1 MRVFTCPLY
10 AGKGSCRGRSPKTL
24 FFVVT
29 YLRNGSIR
37 TGGDVLAARPKSET
51 LSTGLPGL
59 DRVFTGILPGDNIVW
74 QVDVVEDYR
83 PFVDPFVRD
92 AIARGKRLVYF
103 RFARHPELVP
113 RGIGA
118 EIHVLRPEVG
128 FETFT
133 AQIHKVIEEAGR
145 GTFYVFDCLSDLAA
159 DWYSDLM
166 LGNFFM
172 VTCPYLYDL
181 DTVTYFALLRDG
193 HSFDAVSAIR
203 GTTQLLIDVFR
214 HKERLYVHPLKVDRR
229 SSPTMYLPHVR
240 DGKAFRPLTES
251 AVLSEVL
258 EDLSKRR
265 VDAVPRTLDIWD
277 RKLLQAR
284 EVIDEVRLGVVPGGE
299 AAEIFARLLRMM
311 VTRDERLVA
320 LASRWFDLDDLLALR
335 KRMIGTGLIGG
346 KSVGMLLARAIL
358 CKADPRWRDRLE
370 THDSFYIGSD
380 VFYTFL
386 VRNGCWRARRGQRN
400 AATFMDGA
408 EEAGERILSGTFPGF
423 LQEQFVAMLEYFGQ
437 SPIIVRSSSLLE
449 DSFGNAFTGK
459 YDSVFCPNQG
469 SPQERLS
476 AFLDAIRVVYASTM
490 SPEALLYRAHRGL
503 IDRDEQMAILV
514 QRVSGAVHGH
524 LFYPQVAGV
533 GLSYNPYAWSEQI
546 DPQAGVLRLVFGLGT
561 RAVDRS
567 DDDYTRLVAL
577 NAPQRRPESA
587 REGGG
592 MSYSQRR
599 VDLLDLR
606 ANRFT
611 SEGIDDVARASPD
624 LPIDLYAVRRGA
636 LLRGAGGSPRPSD
649 EGWVLTFG
657 KLLSETPFVPYMRE
671 MLGILRDAYDYPVD
685 IEFTANFLPD
695 GRYLVNLVQC
705 RPLQVKEGGNI
716 VDPPKR
722 IPRNA
727 LLLESRGPV
736 IGQSSLSRL
745 DRVIFVDPAAYSALP
760 QRDRPSV
767 GRLIGRIVHRPAEG
781 GPRNTLLLGPGR
793 WGTSTPSL
801 GVPVSFAEIDKVSAI
816 CEIIGVG
823 MPVVPDVSLG
833 THFFN
838 DLVEANMLYLAV
850 HPTRRGDSLNL
861 KFLAGA
867 KNRLAELL
875 PEDAE
880 WAGVVRVIDF
890 PEAGDGR
897 VPYLNADSFRQRV
910 VCYLAS
916 AGKES

>member
-1 MRVFTCPLY
+1 MKKP
-10 AGKGSCRGRSPKTL
+10 P
-24 FFVVT
+24 
-29 YLRNGSIR
+29 
-37 TGGDVLAARPKSET
+37 
-51 LSTGLPGL
+51 STGLPGL

-74 QVDVVEDYR
+74 QVDAVEDYVPFVR
-83 PFVDPFVRD
+83 PFVRH
-92 AIARGKRLVYF
+92 AIAGGKRLVYF

-118 EIHVLRPEVG
+118 EIHVLRPDVG

-181 DTVTYFALLRDG
+181 DTVTYFALLRDD

-214 HKERLYVHPLKVDRR
+214 HKERFYVHPLKVDQRH
-229 SSPTMYLPHVR
+229 SPTMYLPHVW
-240 DGKAFRPLTES
+240 DGDAFRPLTES
-251 AVLSEVL
+251 AILSEVL
-258 EDLSKRR
+258 VDLTKRR

-277 RKLLQAR
+277 RKLFRAR
-284 EVIDEVRLGVVPGGE
+284 EVLDEVRLGERPGGE

-320 LASRWFDLDDLLALR
+320 LASRWFDLDDLLAIR
-335 KRMIGTGLIGG
+335 RRMIGTGLIGG

-358 CKADPRWRDRLE
+358 CKADARWRDRLE

-400 AATFMDGA
+400 VATFMDGA
-408 EEAGERILSGTFPGF
+408 EEAGGRIRSGTFPGF
-423 LQEQFVAMLEYFGQ
+423 IREQFVAMLEYFGQ

-449 DSFGNAFTGK
+449 DGFGNAFTGK

-476 AFLDAIRVVYASTM
+476 AFLEAVRTVYASTM

-533 GLSYNPYAWSEQI
+533 GLSYNPYVWSDKI
-546 DPQAGVLRLVFGLGT
+546 DPEAGVLRLVFGLGT

-567 DDDYTRLVAL
+567 DDDYTRMVAL
-577 NAPQRRPESA
+577 NEPLRRPGSS
-587 REGGG
+587 RGDGGTG
-592 MSYSQRR
+592 YSQRR
-599 VDLLDLR
+599 VDVLDLKE
-606 ANRFT
+606 NRFA
-611 SEGIDDVARASPD
+611 SETIDRVARVSPD
-624 LPIDLYAVRRGA
+624 LPIDLYAARRGA
-636 LLRGAGGSPRPSD
+636 LARGAAAPRPTD
-649 EGWVLTFG
+649 DGWVLLFG

-685 IEFTANFLPD
+685 TEFTANFLPD
-695 GRYLVNLVQC
+695 GRCLVNLVQC
-705 RPLQVKEGGNI
+705 RPLQVKEGGSI

-722 IPRNA
+722 IPRGA
-727 LLLESRGPV
+727 LVLESRGPV

-745 DRVIFVDPAAYSALP
+745 DRVIYVDPAAYSSLS
-760 QRDRPSV
+760 QRDRPSI
-767 GRLIGRIVHRPAEG
+767 GRLIGRIVHLPAED
-781 GPRNTLLLGPGR
+781 GPRNILLLGPGR

-801 GVPVSFAEIDKVSAI
+801 GVPVSFAEIDAVSAI

-850 HPTRRGDSLNL
+850 HPTRRGDSLNM

-867 KNRLAELL
+867 RNLLAGLL

-880 WAGVVRVIDF
+880 WAGVVRVIDV
-890 PEAGDGR
+890 PEPGDGR
-897 VPYLNADSFRQRV
+897 LLYLNADSFRQRV
-910 VCYLAS
+910 VCYFAS
-916 AGKES
+916 PAKEP

>member
-1 MRVFTCPLY
+1 M
-10 AGKGSCRGRSPKTL
+10 
-24 FFVVT
+24 
-29 YLRNGSIR
+29 
-37 TGGDVLAARPKSET
+37 
-51 LSTGLPGL
+51 PGL

-74 QVDVVEDYR
+74 QVDAVEDYV
-83 PFVDPFVRD
+83 PFVEPFVAD
-92 AIARGKRLVYF
+92 ALAKGKRLVYF

-118 EIHVLRPEVG
+118 EIHTLHPEVG

-133 AQIHKVIEEAGR
+133 ARIHKVIEKAGR
-145 GTFYVFDCLSDLAA
+145 GAFYVFDCLSDLAA

-193 HSFDAVSAIR
+193 HSFDAVSSIR

-214 HKERLYVHPLKVDRR
+214 HEDRLYVHPLKVDRR

-240 DGKAFRPLTES
+240 DGKTFRPLTES

-265 VDAVPRTLDIWD
+265 VDAVSRSLDIWD

-284 EVIDEVRLGVVPGGE
+284 EVTDEVRLGVRPGGE
-299 AAEIFARLLRMM
+299 ASEIFGRLLRMM

-320 LASRWFDLDDLLALR
+320 LASRWFDLGDLLALR

-358 CKADPRWRDRLE
+358 CKADPCWRDRLE

-400 AATFMDGA
+400 ADTFMDGA
-408 EEAGERILSGTFPGF
+408 DVARGRILSGTFPGF

-476 AFLDAIRVVYASTM
+476 AFLEAIRAVYASTM
-490 SPEALLYRAHRGL
+490 SPEALLYHAHRGL

-561 RAVDRS
+561 RAVNRS

-587 REGGG
+587 REGGAL
-592 MSYSQRR
+592 SYSQRR

-611 SEGIDDVARASPD
+611 SEGIDGVARASPD
-624 LPIDLYAVRRGA
+624 LPIDLYAVRRSA

-695 GRYLVNLVQC
+695 GRHLVNLVQC
-705 RPLQVKEGGNI
+705 RPLQVKEGGSI

-722 IPRNA
+722 IPRSA

-767 GRLIGRIVHRPAEG
+767 GRLIGRIVHLPGEDG
-781 GPRNTLLLGPGR
+781 SGNVLLLGPGR

-890 PEAGDGR
+890 PDAGDGR
-897 VPYLNADSFRQRV
+897 LPYLNANSFRQRV

-916 AGKES
+916 AEKET

>member
-1 MRVFTCPLY
+1 M
-10 AGKGSCRGRSPKTL
+10 
-24 FFVVT
+24 
-29 YLRNGSIR
+29 
-37 TGGDVLAARPKSET
+37 
-51 LSTGLPGL
+51 STGLPGL

-74 QVDVVEDYR
+74 QVDTVEDYV
-83 PFVDPFVRD
+83 PFVDPFVRA

-113 RGIGA
+113 SGIGA
-118 EIHVLRPEVG
+118 EIHTLHPEVG

-133 AQIHKVIEEAGR
+133 ARIHKVIEEAGR

-193 HSFDAVSAIR
+193 HSFDAVSSIR

-214 HKERLYVHPLKVDRR
+214 HGERLYVHPLKVDRR

-265 VDAVPRTLDIWD
+265 VDAVSRTLDIWD

-284 EVIDEVRLGVVPGGE
+284 EAIDEVRKGVRPESE
-299 AAEIFARLLRMM
+299 AAEIFGRLLRMM

-400 AATFMDGA
+400 ADTFMDGA
-408 EEAGERILSGTFPGF
+408 DVAKERILSGAFPGF
-423 LQEQFVAMLEYFGQ
+423 LEEQFVAMLEYFGQ

-459 YDSVFCPNQG
+459 YDSVFRPNQG

-476 AFLDAIRVVYASTM
+476 TFLDAIRAVYASTM

-503 IDRDEQMAILV
+503 IDRDEQMAVLV

-533 GLSYNPYAWSEQI
+533 GLSYNPYVWSEQI

-577 NAPQRRPESA
+577 NDPLRRPESA

-592 MSYSQRR
+592 TSYSQRR
-599 VDLLDLR
+599 VDLLNLKT
-606 ANRFT
+606 NRFS
-611 SEGIDDVARASPD
+611 SETVDAVACVSPD
-624 LPIDLYAVRRGA
+624 LPIDLYAVRRSA
-636 LLRGAGGSPRPSD
+636 LPRGGGGSPRPTD

-685 IEFTANFLPD
+685 TEFTANFMPD
-695 GRYLVNLVQC
+695 GRCLVNLVQC

-727 LLLESRGPV
+727 LLLDSRGPV

-767 GRLIGRIVHRPAEG
+767 GRLIGRIVHLPGEG
-781 GPRNTLLLGPGR
+781 EERNTLLFGPGR

-823 MPVVPDVSLG
+823 MPVTPDVSLG

-850 HPTRRGDSLNL
+850 QPARRGDSLNL
-861 KFLAGA
+861 AFLAGA
-867 KNRLAELL
+867 RNRLADLL

-890 PEAGDGR
+890 PDPADGR
-897 VPYLNADSFRQRV
+897 RLYLNADSFRQRV

-916 AGKES
+916 PGKES

>member
-1 MRVFTCPLY
+1 M
-10 AGKGSCRGRSPKTL
+10 
-24 FFVVT
+24 
-29 YLRNGSIR
+29 
-37 TGGDVLAARPKSET
+37 

-74 QVDVVEDYR
+74 QVDVVDDYR

-113 RGIGA
+113 RGVGA
-118 EIHVLRPEVG
+118 EIHTLHPEVG

-133 AQIHKVIEEAGR
+133 ARIHKVIEEAGR
-145 GTFYVFDCLSDLAA
+145 GAFYVFDCLSDLAA

-193 HSFDAVSAIR
+193 HSFDAVSSIR
-203 GTTQLLIDVFR
+203 GTTQLLVDVFR
-214 HKERLYVHPLKVDRR
+214 HKDRLFVHPLKVDRR

-258 EDLSKRR
+258 EDLSERR
-265 VDAVPRTLDIWD
+265 VDAVSRTLDIWD

-284 EVIDEVRLGVVPGGE
+284 EVIDEVRLGVRPRGE
-299 AAEIFARLLRMM
+299 APEIFGRLLRMM
-311 VTRDERLVA
+311 VSRDERLVA
-320 LASRWFDLDDLLALR
+320 LASRWFDLDDLLSLR

-358 CKADPRWRDRLE
+358 CKTDPRWRDRLE

-400 AATFMDGA
+400 ADTFLDGA
-408 EEAGERILSGTFPGF
+408 DVARERILSGTFPGF

-459 YDSVFCPNQG
+459 YDSVFRPNQG
-469 SPQERLS
+469 SPQERLE
-476 AFLDAIRVVYASTM
+476 AFLSAVRTVYASTM

-533 GLSYNPYAWSEQI
+533 GLSYNPYVWSEQI
-546 DPQAGVLRLVFGLGT
+546 DPEAGVLRLVFGLGT

-567 DDDYTRLVAL
+567 DDDYARLVAL
-577 NAPQRRPESA
+577 NAPQRRPDAERSGSPA
-587 REGGG
+587 F
-592 MSYSQRR
+592 SQRR

-611 SEGIDDVARASPD
+611 VERIDDVARASPD
-624 LPIDLYAVRRGA
+624 LPIDLYAVRRSALPRGEGA
-636 LLRGAGGSPRPSD
+636 SPRPSD

-657 KLLSETPFVPYMRE
+657 KLLSETPFVPYLRE
-671 MLGILRDAYDYPVD
+671 MLGILRDAYEYPVD
-685 IEFTANFLPD
+685 TEFTANFLPD
-695 GRYLVNLVQC
+695 GRCLVNLVQC

-722 IPRNA
+722 IPRSA

-745 DRVIFVDPAAYSALP
+745 ERVIFVDPAAYSALP

-767 GRLIGRIVHRPAEG
+767 GRLIGRIVHHPAEG
-781 GPRNTLLLGPGR
+781 GGRNTLLLGPGR

-867 KNRLAELL
+867 PNRLAELL

-890 PEAGDGR
+890 PDAGDGR
-897 VPYLNADSFRQRV
+897 LPYLNANSFRQRV

-916 AGKES
+916 SMQET

>member
-1 MRVFTCPLY
+1 
-10 AGKGSCRGRSPKTL
+10 
-24 FFVVT
+24 
-29 YLRNGSIR
+29 
-37 TGGDVLAARPKSET
+37 
-51 LSTGLPGL
+51 LPGL
-59 DRVFTGILPGDNIVW
+59 DRVFTGLLPGDNVVW
-74 QVDVVEDYR
+74 QVDAVEDYR

-92 AIARGKRLVYF
+92 AVARGKRLVYF

-118 EIHVLRPEVG
+118 EIHTLQPEVG

-133 AQIHKVIEEAGR
+133 ARIHKVIEEAGR
-145 GTFYVFDCLSDLAA
+145 GAFYVFDCLSDLAA

-166 LGNFFM
+166 PGNFFM

-181 DTVTYFALLRDG
+181 ETVTYFALLRDG
-193 HSFDAVSAIR
+193 HSFDAVSSIR

-214 HKERLYVHPLKVDRR
+214 HKDLLYVHPLKVDRR

-258 EDLSKRR
+258 EDLSRRR
-265 VDAVPRTLDIWD
+265 VDAVSRTLDIWD

-284 EVIDEVRLGVVPGGE
+284 EAIDEVRLGVRPGGE
-299 AAEIFARLLRMM
+299 APEIFGRLLRMM

-358 CKADPRWRDRLE
+358 CKKDPRWRDRLE

-400 AATFMDGA
+400 ADTFMDGA
-408 EEAGERILSGTFPGF
+408 DVARERILSGAFPGF

-469 SPQERLS
+469 SPRERIE
-476 AFLDAIRVVYASTM
+476 AFLEAVRAVYASTM

-546 DPQAGVLRLVFGLGT
+546 DPEAGVLRLVFGLGT
-561 RAVDRS
+561 RAVERS

-577 NAPQRRPESA
+577 NAPQRRPDAGRSGDA
-587 REGGG
+587 R
-592 MSYSQRR
+592 YSQRR

-606 ANRFT
+606 ANRFA
-611 SEGIDDVARASPD
+611 SERIDDVARASPD
-624 LPIDLYAVRRGA
+624 LPIGLYAVRRTAPSRDAGA
-636 LLRGAGGSPRPSD
+636 SPRPMARDGQVPGQAGMPRVSEPRPSD

-671 MLGILRDAYDYPVD
+671 MLGILRDAYEYPVD
-685 IEFTANFLPD
+685 AEFTTNFLPD
-695 GRYLVNLVQC
+695 GRCLVNLVQC

-716 VDPPKR
+716 VPPPKR
-722 IPRNA
+722 LPRSA

-767 GRLIGRIVHRPAEG
+767 GRLIGRVVHLPVG
-781 GPRNTLLLGPGR
+781 GEPRNTLLLGPGR

-801 GVPVSFAEIDKVSAI
+801 GVPVSFAEIDAVSAI

-867 KNRLAELL
+867 PNRLAELL

-880 WAGVVRVIDF
+880 WEEVVRVIDF
-890 PEAGDGR
+890 PEAGGGR
-897 VPYLNADSFRQRV
+897 LPYLNADSFRQRV
-910 VCYLAS
+910 VCYLS
-916 AGKES
+916 PAGKEA

>member
-1 MRVFTCPLY
+1 M
-10 AGKGSCRGRSPKTL
+10 GKGSDSKG
-24 FFVVT
+24 
-29 YLRNGSIR
+29 
-37 TGGDVLAARPKSET
+37 

-83 PFVDPFVRD
+83 PFVDPFVRT

-118 EIHVLRPEVG
+118 EIHTLHPEVG

-133 AQIHKVIEEAGR
+133 ARIHKVIEEAGR

-193 HSFDAVSAIR
+193 HSFDAVSSIR

-265 VDAVPRTLDIWD
+265 VDAVSRTLDIWD

-284 EVIDEVRLGVVPGGE
+284 EVIDEVRLGVRPGGE
-299 AAEIFARLLRMM
+299 ASEIFGRLLRMM

-358 CKADPRWRDRLE
+358 CKADPRWKDRLE

-400 AATFMDGA
+400 ADTFMDGA
-408 EEAGERILSGTFPGF
+408 DVARERILSGTFPGF

-459 YDSVFCPNQG
+459 YESVFCPNQG

-476 AFLDAIRVVYASTM
+476 AFLEAIRAVYASTM

-546 DPQAGVLRLVFGLGT
+546 DPEAGVLRLVFGLGT
-561 RAVDRS
+561 RAVNRS

-577 NAPQRRPESA
+577 NAPQRRPDAGRLRRRGILAAPGGPPRPAGEPVHVGEDRRRGARLPRSA
-587 REGGG
+587 DRPLRRAPERPPARPGSVSPAGRRRVGPHVRETPVGDAVRPVPAGDAGDPPGRLRIPGGYGIHDELPPGRAVPRQPRAMPAAAGEGGG
-592 MSYSQRR
+592 EHR
-599 VDLLDLR
+599 
-606 ANRFT
+606 
-611 SEGIDDVARASPD
+611 
-624 LPIDLYAVRRGA
+624 
-636 LLRGAGGSPRPSD
+636 
-649 EGWVLTFG
+649 
-657 KLLSETPFVPYMRE
+657 
-671 MLGILRDAYDYPVD
+671 
-685 IEFTANFLPD
+685 
-695 GRYLVNLVQC
+695 
-705 RPLQVKEGGNI
+705 
-716 VDPPKR
+716 
-722 IPRNA
+722 
-727 LLLESRGPV
+727 
-736 IGQSSLSRL
+736 
-745 DRVIFVDPAAYSALP
+745 
-760 QRDRPSV
+760 
-767 GRLIGRIVHRPAEG
+767 RPAEADTAERPPARVARSG
-781 GPRNTLLLGPGR
+781 HRAKLPVAPRPRDLRRSRRLLRAP
-793 WGTSTPSL
+793 
-801 GVPVSFAEIDKVSAI
+801 
-816 CEIIGVG
+816 
-823 MPVVPDVSLG
+823 
-833 THFFN
+833 
-838 DLVEANMLYLAV
+838 
-850 HPTRRGDSLNL
+850 
-861 KFLAGA
+861 
-867 KNRLAELL
+867 
-875 PEDAE
+875 PE
-880 WAGVVRVIDF
+880 G
-890 PEAGDGR
+890 
-897 VPYLNADSFRQRV
+897 
-910 VCYLAS
+910 
-916 AGKES
+916 

>member
-1 MRVFTCPLY
+1 
-10 AGKGSCRGRSPKTL
+10 
-24 FFVVT
+24 
-29 YLRNGSIR
+29 
-37 TGGDVLAARPKSET
+37 

-74 QVDVVEDYR
+74 QVDTVEDYV
-83 PFVDPFVRD
+83 PFVDPFVRA

-113 RGIGA
+113 SGIGA
-118 EIHVLRPEVG
+118 EIHTLHPEVG

-133 AQIHKVIEEAGR
+133 ARIHKVIEEAGR

-193 HSFDAVSAIR
+193 HSFDAVSSIR

-214 HKERLYVHPLKVDRR
+214 HGERLYVHPLKVDRR

-265 VDAVPRTLDIWD
+265 VDAVSRTLDIWD

-284 EVIDEVRLGVVPGGE
+284 EAIDEVRKGVRPESE
-299 AAEIFARLLRMM
+299 AAEIFGRLLRMM

-400 AATFMDGA
+400 ADTFMDGA
-408 EEAGERILSGTFPGF
+408 DVAKERILSGAFPGF
-423 LQEQFVAMLEYFGQ
+423 LEEQFVAMLEYFGQ

-459 YDSVFCPNQG
+459 YDSVFRPNQG

-476 AFLDAIRVVYASTM
+476 TFLDAIRAVYASTM

-503 IDRDEQMAILV
+503 IDRDEQMAVLV

-533 GLSYNPYAWSEQI
+533 GLSYNPYVWSEQI

-577 NAPQRRPESA
+577 NDPLRRPESA

-592 MSYSQRR
+592 TSYSQRR
-599 VDLLDLR
+599 VDLLNLKT
-606 ANRFT
+606 NRFS
-611 SEGIDDVARASPD
+611 SETVDAVACVSPD
-624 LPIDLYAVRRGA
+624 LPIDLYAVRRSA
-636 LLRGAGGSPRPSD
+636 LPRGGGGSPRPTD

-685 IEFTANFLPD
+685 TEFTANFMPD
-695 GRYLVNLVQC
+695 GRCLVNLVQC

-727 LLLESRGPV
+727 LLLDSRGPV

-767 GRLIGRIVHRPAEG
+767 GRLIGRIVHLPGEG
-781 GPRNTLLLGPGR
+781 EERNTLLFGPGR

-823 MPVVPDVSLG
+823 MPVTPDVSLG

-850 HPTRRGDSLNL
+850 QPARRGDSLNL
-861 KFLAGA
+861 AFLAGA
-867 KNRLAELL
+867 RNRLADLL

-890 PEAGDGR
+890 PDPADGR
-897 VPYLNADSFRQRV
+897 RLYLNADSFRQRV

-916 AGKES
+916 PGKES

>member
-1 MRVFTCPLY
+1 M
-10 AGKGSCRGRSPKTL
+10 
-24 FFVVT
+24 VT

-37 TGGDVLAARPKSET
+37 TGGDALAARRKSET

-74 QVDVVEDYR
+74 QVDTVEDYV
-83 PFVDPFVRD
+83 PFVDPFVRA

-113 RGIGA
+113 SGIGA
-118 EIHVLRPEVG
+118 EIHTLHPEVG

-133 AQIHKVIEEAGR
+133 ARIHKVIEEAGR

-193 HSFDAVSAIR
+193 HSFDAVSSIR

-214 HKERLYVHPLKVDRR
+214 HRERLYVHPLKVDRR

-265 VDAVPRTLDIWD
+265 VDAVSRTLDIWD

-284 EVIDEVRLGVVPGGE
+284 EAIDEVRKGVRPESE
-299 AAEIFARLLRMM
+299 AAEIFGRLLRMM

-400 AATFMDGA
+400 ADTFMDGA
-408 EEAGERILSGTFPGF
+408 DVAKERILSGAFPGF
-423 LQEQFVAMLEYFGQ
+423 LEEQFVAMLEYFGQ

-459 YDSVFCPNQG
+459 YDSVFRPNQG

-476 AFLDAIRVVYASTM
+476 TFLDAIRAVYASTM

-503 IDRDEQMAILV
+503 IDRDEQMAVLV

-533 GLSYNPYAWSEQI
+533 GLSYNPYVWSEQI

-577 NAPQRRPESA
+577 NDPLRRPESA

-592 MSYSQRR
+592 TSYSQRR
-599 VDLLDLR
+599 VDLLNLKT
-606 ANRFT
+606 NRFS
-611 SEGIDDVARASPD
+611 SETVDAVACVSPD
-624 LPIDLYAVRRGA
+624 LPIDLYAVRRSA
-636 LLRGAGGSPRPSD
+636 LPRGGGGSPRPTD

-685 IEFTANFLPD
+685 TEFTANFLPD
-695 GRYLVNLVQC
+695 GRCLVNLVQC

-727 LLLESRGPV
+727 LLLDSRGPV

-767 GRLIGRIVHRPAEG
+767 GRLIGRIVHLPGEG
-781 GPRNTLLLGPGR
+781 EERNTLLFGPGR

-823 MPVVPDVSLG
+823 MPVTPDVSLG

-850 HPTRRGDSLNL
+850 QPARQGDSLNL
-861 KFLAGA
+861 AFLAGA
-867 KNRLAELL
+867 RNRLADLL

-890 PEAGDGR
+890 PDPADGR
-897 VPYLNADSFRQRV
+897 RLYLNADSFRQRV

-916 AGKES
+916 PGKES

>member
-1 MRVFTCPLY
+1 M
-10 AGKGSCRGRSPKTL
+10 
-24 FFVVT
+24 
-29 YLRNGSIR
+29 
-37 TGGDVLAARPKSET
+37 
-51 LSTGLPGL
+51 PGL

-74 QVDVVEDYR
+74 QVDVVEDYV
-83 PFVDPFVRD
+83 PFVQPFVRD
-92 AIARGKRLVYF
+92 AIACGKRLVYF

-118 EIHVLRPEVG
+118 EIHVLRPDVG

-181 DTVTYFALLRDG
+181 DTVTYFALLRDD

-214 HKERLYVHPLKVDRR
+214 HKERLYVHPLKVDQRH
-229 SSPTMYLPHVR
+229 SPTMYLPHVW
-240 DGKAFRPLTES
+240 DGDAFRPLTES

-258 EDLSKRR
+258 VDLTKRR

-277 RKLLQAR
+277 RKLLRAR
-284 EVIDEVRLGVVPGGE
+284 EVLDEVRLGVRPGGE

-320 LASRWFDLDDLLALR
+320 LASRWFDLDDLLAIR
-335 KRMIGTGLIGG
+335 RRMIGTGLIGG

-358 CKADPRWRDRLE
+358 CKADARWRERLE

-408 EEAGERILSGTFPGF
+408 EEAGERIRSGTFPGF
-423 LQEQFVAMLEYFGQ
+423 IREQFVAMLEYFGQ

-449 DSFGNAFTGK
+449 DGFGNAFTGK

-469 SPQERLS
+469 SPQQRLS
-476 AFLDAIRVVYASTM
+476 AFLEAVQMVYASTM

-503 IDRDEQMAILV
+503 IDRDEQMAVLV

-533 GLSYNPYAWSEQI
+533 GLSYNPYVWSDRI
-546 DPQAGVLRLVFGLGT
+546 DPEAGVLRLVFGLGT

-567 DDDYTRLVAL
+567 DDDYTRMVAL
-577 NAPQRRPESA
+577 NEPLRRPESS
-587 REGGG
+587 RGDGGTG
-592 MSYSQRR
+592 YSQRR
-599 VDLLDLR
+599 VDVLDLKE
-606 ANRFT
+606 NRFA
-611 SEGIDDVARASPD
+611 SETIDDVARVSPD
-624 LPIDLYAVRRGA
+624 LPIDLYAARRGA
-636 LLRGAGGSPRPSD
+636 LARGAAAPRPTD
-649 EGWVLTFG
+649 DGWVLLFG

-671 MLGILRDAYDYPVD
+671 MLGILRDAYDYAVD
-685 IEFTANFLPD
+685 TEFTANFLPD
-695 GRYLVNLVQC
+695 GRCLVNLVQC

-722 IPRNA
+722 IPRGA
-727 LLLESRGPV
+727 LVLESRGPI

-745 DRVIFVDPAAYSALP
+745 DRVIYVDPAAYSSLS
-760 QRDRPSV
+760 QRDRPSI
-767 GRLIGRIVHRPAEG
+767 GRLIGRVVHLPAEDR
-781 GPRNTLLLGPGR
+781 PRNTLLLGPGR

-801 GVPVSFAEIDKVSAI
+801 GVPVSFAEIDTVSAI

-850 HPTRRGDSLNL
+850 HPTRRGDSLNM

-867 KNRLAELL
+867 RNLLAGLL

-880 WAGVVRVIDF
+880 WAGVVRVIDV
-890 PEAGDGR
+890 PEPGDGR
-897 VPYLNADSFRQRV
+897 LLYLNADSFRQRV

-916 AGKES
+916 PAKEA

>member
-1 MRVFTCPLY
+1 M
-10 AGKGSCRGRSPKTL
+10 
-24 FFVVT
+24 
-29 YLRNGSIR
+29 
-37 TGGDVLAARPKSET
+37 
-51 LSTGLPGL
+51 STGLPGL

-74 QVDVVEDYR
+74 QVDTVEDYV
-83 PFVDPFVRD
+83 PFVDPFVRA

-113 RGIGA
+113 SGIGA
-118 EIHVLRPEVG
+118 EIHTLHPEVG

-133 AQIHKVIEEAGR
+133 ARIHKVIEEAGR

-193 HSFDAVSAIR
+193 HSFDAVSSIR

-214 HKERLYVHPLKVDRR
+214 HGERLYVHPLKVDRR

-265 VDAVPRTLDIWD
+265 VDAVSRTLDIWD

-284 EVIDEVRLGVVPGGE
+284 EAIDEVRKGVRPESE
-299 AAEIFARLLRMM
+299 AAEIFGRLLRMM

-400 AATFMDGA
+400 ADTFMDGA
-408 EEAGERILSGTFPGF
+408 DVAKERILSGAFPGF
-423 LQEQFVAMLEYFGQ
+423 LEEQFVAMLEYFGQ

-459 YDSVFCPNQG
+459 YDSVFRPNQG

-476 AFLDAIRVVYASTM
+476 TFLDAIRAVYASTM

-503 IDRDEQMAILV
+503 IDRDEQMAVLV

-533 GLSYNPYAWSEQI
+533 GLSYNPYVWSEQI

-577 NAPQRRPESA
+577 NDPLRRPESA

-592 MSYSQRR
+592 TSYSQRR
-599 VDLLDLR
+599 VDLLNLKT
-606 ANRFT
+606 NRFS
-611 SEGIDDVARASPD
+611 SETVDAVACVSPD
-624 LPIDLYAVRRGA
+624 LPIDLYAVRRSA
-636 LLRGAGGSPRPSD
+636 LPRGGGGSPRPTD

-685 IEFTANFLPD
+685 TEFTANFLPD
-695 GRYLVNLVQC
+695 GRCLVNLVQC

-727 LLLESRGPV
+727 LLLDSRGPV

-767 GRLIGRIVHRPAEG
+767 GRLIGRIVHLPGEG
-781 GPRNTLLLGPGR
+781 EERNTLLFGPGR

-823 MPVVPDVSLG
+823 MPVTPDVSLG

-850 HPTRRGDSLNL
+850 QPARRGDSLNL
-861 KFLAGA
+861 AFLAGA
-867 KNRLAELL
+867 RNRLADLL

-890 PEAGDGR
+890 PDPADGR
-897 VPYLNADSFRQRV
+897 RLYLNADSFRQRV

-916 AGKES
+916 PGKES